1 MRLCSVGL
9 GITLESR
16 MMLIAFY
23 PFCAYPIKILNLSLG
38 ISNFDMSCLGIFGY
52 IEIYDTEPLNSS
64 SGR

>member
-1 MRLCSVGL
+1 
-9 GITLESR
+9 
-16 MMLIAFY
+16 MMLIAFH

-38 ISNFDMSCLGIFGY
+38 ISNFDMSCFGMFGY